1 VFGGSSPSALLRFR
15 IVGIPVDVQPWFLVV
30 AGLGALQLRSPPLV
44 LIWMAIVTA
53 SVLWHELG
61 HALTMRR
68 FGYAPR
74 IELHAMGGLA
84 HWPPGA
90 NPSARQALLVT
101 AAGPFAGLVL
111 GAIVWLL
118 ARGAGPLPYLARIA
132 VDWVV
137 WVNLAWSL
145 FNLLPLLP
153 LDGGNLLDHLS
164 EHISGTARPRWVGW
178 ASTVTGGAVVLFGG
192 FSGQTYVA
200 LLGAMGAANGIAR
213 VRPRGPGGAGKESIE
228 AVRARAQRAASRGNL
243 KRAVAELMPE
253 ARVGALPER
262 DLAEL
267 VSWLVELERY
277 DELVALCRDRLGA
290 FARRPDVE
298 PLARLA
304 AEALVDVEAYEHA
317 LKVAQAAFRQ
327 LNIPYH
333 AYDAACHLARI
344 ERVEEAMQWLRRAID
359 AGLDCWAMLRT
370 EPALAPL
377 RTRAD
382 FIELVQQGDAT
393 KARA

>member
-1 VFGGSSPSALLRFR
+1 MALVRFR
-15 IVGIPVDVQPWFLVV
+15 ILGIPVDVQPWFLVV
-30 AGLGALQLRSPPLV
+30 TGVSALQLRSPALV

-84 HWPPGA
+84 RWPPGA
-90 NPSARQALLVT
+90 NPSARQALIVT
-101 AAGPFAGLVL
+101 VAGPFAGLLL
-111 GAIVWLL
+111 GAIVWFL
-118 ARGAGPLPYLARIA
+118 ARGAAPLPYLARIA
-132 VDWVV
+132 IDWIV
-137 WVNLAWSL
+137 WVNVAWSL

-164 EHISGTARPRWVGW
+164 EHISGTVRPRWVGW
-178 ASTVTGGAVVLFGG
+178 ASTVTGGAVVLFGI

-200 LLGAMGAANGIAR
+200 LLGAIGAANGIAR
-213 VRPRGPGGAGKESIE
+213 IRPRGAGQGSSEGIE

-267 VSWLVELERY
+267 VGWLVELGRY

-290 FARRPDVE
+290 FARRADVE
-298 PLARLA
+298 PLGRFA
-304 AEALVDVEAYEHA
+304 AEALTDAEAYEHA
-317 LKVAQAAFRQ
+317 LEVAQAAFSQ

-333 AYDAACHLARI
+333 AYDAACHLARLG
-344 ERVEEAMQWLRRAID
+344 RVDEAMQWLRRAID
-359 AGLDCWAMLRT
+359 AGLDCGAMLQT

-382 FIELVQQGDAT
+382 FVELIERNEGT

>member
-1 VFGGSSPSALLRFR
+1 MFGGTSQSALIRFR
-15 IVGIPVDVQPWFLVV
+15 VAGIPVDVQPWFLVV
-30 AGLGALQLRSPPLV
+30 AGVSALQLRSPPLV
-44 LIWMAIVTA
+44 LMWMATVTA

-68 FGYAPR
+68 FGFAPR

-90 NPSARQALLVT
+90 NPSARQALAVT
-101 AAGPFAGLVL
+101 AAGPFAGLLL
-111 GAIVWLL
+111 GAVVWVL
-118 ARGAGPLPYLARIA
+118 AMGAGPLPYLARIA
-132 VDWVV
+132 IDWIV
-137 WVNLAWSL
+137 WVNIAWSL

-153 LDGGNLLDHLS
+153 LDGGNLLDHVS
-164 EHISGTARPRWVGW
+164 EHISGRARPRWVGW
-178 ASTVTGGAVVLFGG
+178 ASTVTGVAVVLFGV

-200 LLGAMGAANGIAR
+200 LLGAIGAANGIAR
-213 VRPRGPGGAGKESIE
+213 IRPRGAGQGSSEGIE

-267 VSWLVELERY
+267 VGWLVELGRY

-290 FARRPDVE
+290 FARRADVE
-298 PLARLA
+298 PLARFA
-304 AEALVDVEAYEHA
+304 AESLADAEAFEHA
-317 LKVAQAAFRQ
+317 LEVAQAAFRQ

-333 AYDAACHLARI
+333 AYDAACHLARL
-344 ERVEEAMQWLRRAID
+344 ERLNEAMQWLRRSID
-359 AGLDCWAMLRT
+359 AGLDCGAMLQT
-370 EPALAPL
+370 EPALEPL
-377 RTRAD
+377 RTRPD
-382 FIELVQQGDAT
+382 FIELVQRNEGT